1 MVRAA
6 VAALLG
12 VLCLAALPARAA
24 ELPPIPA
31 RATVTG
37 GTTAAPWGWTEF
49 CKLYRDECVA
59 GTMPSAVIAMTP
71 ENWAQIEHINEW
83 VNSSIEGIPDQD
95 HWGIVERWDM
105 AEDGRGDCEEFV
117 LVKRHAAMEAGFP
130 RQALLITVV
139 LDTHGDGHAVLT
151 VRTDRGDYVLDNLRD
166 AILPWTDTGYQF
178 LKRQAPENQN
188 SWVSIDAPA
197 PAPTLVASSR

>member
-12 VLCLAALPARAA
+12 ALCLAAHTARAA

-37 GTTAAPWGWTEF
+37 EATAAPRGWTEF
-49 CKLYRDECVA
+49 CGHYRDDCAA
-59 GTMPSAVIAMTP
+59 GTMPAAVISMTP
-71 ENWAQIEHINEW
+71 ENWARIEHINTW
-83 VNSSIEGIPDQD
+83 VNATIEGIPDQA

-105 AEDGRGDCEEFV
+105 AEDGRGDCEDFV
-117 LVKRHAAMEAGFP
+117 LVKRRAAIEAGFP

-151 VRTDRGDYVLDNLRD
+151 VRTDRGDYVLDNMRD
-166 AILPWTDTGYQF
+166 AILPWTETGYQF

-188 SWVSIDAPA
+188 NWVSIDTPA
-197 PAPTLVASSR
+197 SSPALVASSR

>member
-1 MVRAA
+1 MDRAA
-6 VAALLG
+6 VAALLCA
-12 VLCLAALPARAA
+12 LCLIALPARAA

-37 GTTAAPWGWTEF
+37 GMTTAPRGWTEF
-49 CKLYRDECVA
+49 CENYRDACA
-59 GTMPSAVIAMTP
+59 GGTTPAAVIPMTP
-71 ENWAQIEHINEW
+71 ENWERIEHINEW
-83 VNSSIEGIPDQD
+83 VNSTIEGIPDQA
-95 HWGIVERWDM
+95 HWGIIERWDM

-117 LVKRHAAMEAGFP
+117 LVKRRAAMEAGFP

-151 VRTDRGDYVLDNLRD
+151 VRTDRGDYVLDNIRD
-166 AILPWTDTGYQF
+166 AILPWTETGYQF

-188 SWVSIDAPA
+188 IWVSIDAPSPS
-197 PAPTLVASSR
+197 PALVASNR

>member
-12 VLCLAALPARAA
+12 ALCLAGHPASATELPA
-24 ELPPIPA
+24 IPA

-37 GTTAAPWGWTEF
+37 GTTPAPRGWTEF
-49 CKLYRDECVA
+49 CERYRDECLA
-59 GTMPSAVIAMTP
+59 GTMPPAVIAMTP
-71 ENWAQIEHINEW
+71 ENWARIEHINDW
-83 VNSSIEGIPDQD
+83 VNSTIEGIPDQD

-105 AEDGRGDCEEFV
+105 AEDGRGDCEDFV
-117 LVKRHAAMEAGFP
+117 LVKRRAAMQAGFP

-151 VRTDRGDYVLDNLRD
+151 VRTDRGDYVLDNIRD
-166 AILPWTDTGYQF
+166 AILPWTETGYQF

-188 SWVSIDAPA
+188 VWVSIDAPVTS
-197 PAPTLVASSR
+197 PALVASNR